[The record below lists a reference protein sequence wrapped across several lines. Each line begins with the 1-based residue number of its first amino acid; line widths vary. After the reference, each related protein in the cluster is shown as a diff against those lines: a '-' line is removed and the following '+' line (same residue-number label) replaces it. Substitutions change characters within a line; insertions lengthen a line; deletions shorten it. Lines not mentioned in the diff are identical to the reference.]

1 MESGLENRVV
11 LVTGA
16 SGGIGSSMVRAFLAE
31 DSKVAVHYGSQRDSA
46 EKLATE
52 SEGRAKAFQ
61 ADLTQEAEVERLF
74 GDIESE
80 LGPVECVIANAGIWP
95 AQNVPIHEMT
105 LTQWNKTLAVDLT
118 SVFLTMRRFFI
129 GVRNFELK
137 DPSAVL
143 IGSTAAVFGEAGHVD
158 YAAAKAG
165 ISYGML
171 QTLKNEISQL
181 TRSGRVNAV
190 CPGWVMTPMAE
201 KFAEDRESKARA
213 LQTIPMQKFGQPEDI
228 AASAVFLSS
237 PRLSG
242 HLTGQ
247 RLVASGGM
255 EGRVLYP
262 PGE

>member
-1 MESGLENRVV
+1 MEQDAGSRFDECFPDHATVFHRDQEFRVE
-11 LVTGA
+11 
-16 SGGIGSSMVRAFLAE
+16 GSF
-31 DSKVAVHYGSQRDSA
+31 
-46 EKLATE
+46 
-52 SEGRAKAFQ
+52 
-61 ADLTQEAEVERLF
+61 
-74 GDIESE
+74 
-80 LGPVECVIANAGIWP
+80 
-95 AQNVPIHEMT
+95 
-105 LTQWNKTLAVDLT
+105 
-118 SVFLTMRRFFI
+118 RRT
-129 GVRNFELK
+129 
-137 DPSAVL
+137 DL

-247 RLVASGGM
+247 LLVASGGM

>member
-1 MESGLENRVV
+1 
-11 LVTGA
+11 
-16 SGGIGSSMVRAFLAE
+16 
-31 DSKVAVHYGSQRDSA
+31 
-46 EKLATE
+46 
-52 SEGRAKAFQ
+52 
-61 ADLTQEAEVERLF
+61 
-74 GDIESE
+74 
-80 LGPVECVIANAGIWP
+80 
-95 AQNVPIHEMT
+95 
-105 LTQWNKTLAVDLT
+105 
-118 SVFLTMRRFFI
+118 MRRFFI
-129 GVRNFELK
+129 GVRNFKLK

-237 PRLSG
+237 SRLSG

>member
-31 DSKVAVHYGSQRDSA
+31 DSKVAVHYGNQRDSA

-95 AQNVPIHEMT
+95 AENVPIHEMT

-129 GVRNFELK
+129 GIRNFELK

-237 PRLSG
+237 P
-242 HLTGQ
+242 
-247 RLVASGGM
+247 
-255 EGRVLYP
+255 
-262 PGE
+262 